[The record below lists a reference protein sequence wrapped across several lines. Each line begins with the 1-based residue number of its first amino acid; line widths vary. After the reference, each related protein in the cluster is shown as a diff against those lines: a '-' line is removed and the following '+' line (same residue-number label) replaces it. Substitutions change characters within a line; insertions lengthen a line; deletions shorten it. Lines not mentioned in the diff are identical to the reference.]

1 MGSFYES
8 KAADSARK
16 QRQPGGYAINSQSGT
31 ARLTKKNLQVFSKN
45 FPGRRSSQLSQR
57 SFMSHHSRQSAVK
70 SINSARSRKS
80 QMSQRSNN
88 QPDRF
93 AELYSV
99 QNASATKSKS
109 FAAGKNGRLWSSK
122 TVRGYQ
128 N

>member
-1 MGSFYES
+1 M
-8 KAADSARK
+8 
-16 QRQPGGYAINSQSGT
+16 
-31 ARLTKKNLQVFSKN
+31 
-45 FPGRRSSQLSQR
+45 
-57 SFMSHHSRQSAVK
+57 K

-88 QPDRF
+88 RPDRF

-128 N
+128 NQHVLAIKKFEQLDELMSQNIQNLKNEVQNLQVENYL